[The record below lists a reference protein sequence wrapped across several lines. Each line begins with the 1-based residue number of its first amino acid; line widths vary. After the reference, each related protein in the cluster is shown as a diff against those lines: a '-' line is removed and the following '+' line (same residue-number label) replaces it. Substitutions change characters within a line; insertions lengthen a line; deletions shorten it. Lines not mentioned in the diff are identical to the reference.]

1 MNVSRSALLPFSAR
15 QMYSIITDVRSYPD
29 FLNWCD
35 SVDVTS
41 ESNTEMIAKLT
52 VAYGKLK
59 FAFST
64 RNTQIECE
72 SVSMKLV
79 SGPFSSLDGRWQIQ
93 SLSEDACKVSLTMD
107 FNFESPLTQ
116 GLFGRVFQSVIS
128 TQFEAFQQ
136 RAKDLHA

>member
-64 RNTQIECE
+64 RNTQVECE

-79 SGPFSSLDGRWQIQ
+79 SGPFSSLDGQWQIQ
-93 SLSEDACKVSLTMD
+93 SLSEEACKVSLTMD
-107 FNFESPLTQ
+107 FNFESAITQ

-136 RAKDLHA
+136 RAKDLHS